1 MKILIVDDEPLA
13 RARLQDLLGDIGDHE
28 IVGEA
33 SNGREALTQIQR
45 LHPDLVLLDIRMPE
59 LNGLEVAMH
68 LSRFDNAPAV
78 IFTTAYGDH
87 ALKAFEANAI
97 DYLLKPIRRTRLEQA
112 LAKVHRTQPRL
123 QSIQV
128 QAASQSNNETHGRQ
142 HICAHHRGGLKLI
155 PIDEIIYFQADSKY
169 VSVFHLGGEVLID
182 EPLKE
187 LEDEFADRFTR
198 IHRSTLVANAFIES
212 LSKDTEGQCLLK
224 LREINKPFEISRRQL
239 PMVRKLVT
247 GMGEQN
253 DD

>member
-13 RARLQDLLGDIGDHE
+13 RARLRDLLDDIGGHE

-33 SNGREALTQIQR
+33 GNGREALTQVQR
-45 LHPDLVLLDIRMPE
+45 LHPELVLLDIRMPE
-59 LNGLEVAMH
+59 LNGLEVALH
-68 LSRFDNAPAV
+68 LSRFDDAPAV

-112 LAKVHRTQPRL
+112 LAKVHRPQPAQL
-123 QSIQV
+123 QSV
-128 QAASQSNNETHGRQ
+128 SQESGDSRGRQ

-155 PIDEIIYFQADSKY
+155 PINEIIYFQADSKY

-187 LEDEFADRFTR
+187 LEQEFAERFTR
-198 IHRSTLVANAFIES
+198 IHRSTLVANAFIEE
-212 LSKDTEGQCLLK
+212 LSKGSEGQYMLK
-224 LREINKPFEISRRQL
+224 LRQIATPFEVSRRQL
-239 PMVRKLVT
+239 PLVRKLINQLV
-247 GMGEQN
+247 
-253 DD
+253 D